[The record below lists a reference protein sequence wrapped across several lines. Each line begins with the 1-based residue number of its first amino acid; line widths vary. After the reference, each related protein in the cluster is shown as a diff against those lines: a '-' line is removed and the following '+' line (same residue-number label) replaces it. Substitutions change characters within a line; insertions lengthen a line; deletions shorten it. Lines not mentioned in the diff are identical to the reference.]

1 VCGLGLIVLTTIA
14 LSQGT
19 ARPDWWSHGGFK
31 SVTTVV
37 HWLGRF
43 LGFAG
48 DSHSYPGWSAVA
60 PTFGA
65 ALVIA
70 AGPSAIGNRALSAR
84 PMVFVGL
91 ISYPLYLWHWPILS
105 FLQITEQG
113 DVSRPLKL
121 AAIAA
126 AFVLATLTYVFI
138 ERPIRRGIKARRLS
152 EIIPIAG
159 AMAVLG
165 LVMAASLN
173 TGWLTPPART
183 ALRIDTRVPMALNA
197 SVCRGRF
204 PGLGEYCQQFDAE
217 LPVRMAL
224 LGDSHAAHLL
234 PGLGAVAKTAGVNVV
249 HLGQTGCPPL
259 IGIERL
265 QVIGDNTCVRVNRAM
280 LESVAS
286 DAAITDVWLSFR
298 GALATTGRE
307 PGESAER
314 VMFRSLERGATNA
327 DAIRDG
333 LQKTIA
339 FLQSRGKKVGVFLQV
354 PELGFPVD
362 QCTGRPV
369 SLRYRPARMPC
380 SVDRAAV
387 MARQAQYRAL
397 VAAAQSQS
405 GIAVF
410 DPVPALC
417 DDIACHAVADGRML
431 YFDDNHLGV
440 YGSTQAL
447 REFVVMPDR
456 EK

>member
-1 VCGLGLIVLTTIA
+1 M
-14 LSQGT
+14 
-19 ARPDWWSHGGFK
+19 
-31 SVTTVV
+31 
-37 HWLGRF
+37 
-43 LGFAG
+43 
-48 DSHSYPGWSAVA
+48 
-60 PTFGA
+60 GA

-70 AGPSAIGNRALSAR
+70 AGPSAIWNRALSVR

-126 AFVLATLTYVFI
+126 AFVLAAVTYVFI
-138 ERPIRRGIKARRLS
+138 EQPIRRGIKARSLS
-152 EIIPIAG
+152 EVMPIAVP
-159 AMAVLG
+159 MAALAI
-165 LVMAASLN
+165 VMAAALT

-183 ALRIDTRVPMALNA
+183 ALEIDTRVPMALNE
-197 SVCRGRF
+197 SLCRGRF
-204 PGLGEYCQQFDAE
+204 AGLGEYCQQFDAE
-217 LPVRMAL
+217 LPVSMAL

-234 PGLGAVAKTAGVNVV
+234 PGLGAAAKAAGVNVV

-265 QVIGDNTCVRVNRAM
+265 QVIGDNDCVRVNRAM
-280 LESVAS
+280 IEAVAS

-307 PGESAER
+307 PGDSTER
-314 VMFRSLERGATNA
+314 IVFRSLERGATNA

-333 LQKTIA
+333 LQQTIA
-339 FLQSRGKKVGVFLQV
+339 LLQSRGKNVGVFLQV

-362 QCTGRPV
+362 QCTGRPA
-369 SLRYRPARMPC
+369 SLRYRPARQPC
-380 SVDRAAV
+380 SVARAAV
-387 MARQAQYRAL
+387 MARQAQYREL
-397 VAAAQSQS
+397 IAAAQAQS

-417 DDIACHAVADGRML
+417 DESACQAVADGHML

-440 YGSTQAL
+440 FGSTRML
-447 REFVVMPDR
+447 REFVVKPR
-456 EK
+456 K